1 LYMNSFT
8 VLSKEMNYL
17 ISLLLIII
25 GMILSIFVG
34 LRNKDEETG
43 GLTTQGQVFTLV
55 GLSFMVTG
63 FLIWYYQRPKGNNT
77 LNNNTI

>member
-1 LYMNSFT
+1 
-8 VLSKEMNYL
+8 MNYL

>member
-1 LYMNSFT
+1 MNSFT

>member
-1 LYMNSFT
+1 MNSFT

-17 ISLLLIII
+17 ISLLLIIM
-25 GMILSIFVG
+25 GMILTIFTG

-55 GLSFMVTG
+55 GLSFVITG
-63 FLIWYYQRPKGNNT
+63 GLILYYQRPKRNTT
-77 LNNNTI
+77 LNNHTI